1 MVDFLKK
8 KWNKLSIIPT
18 KKKLRANA
26 RSFFFVV
33 VAEGISP

>member
-18 KKKLRANA
+18 KKSSEQTLGA
-26 RSFFFVV
+26 FFRC
-33 VAEGISP
+33 GG

>member
-18 KKKLRANA
+18 KKSSEQTLGA
-26 RSFFFVV
+26 SFFV